1 MVKDLINFCYAFLA
15 SAKEYEP
22 RDDQWK
28 ALFKRASALRISSTD
43 MEKVAGEMQA
53 AQREREREEND

>member
-43 MEKVAGEMQA
+43 MEKVAEEMQA

>member
-15 SAKEYEP
+15 SAREYKP

-43 MEKVAGEMQA
+43 ME
-53 AQREREREEND
+53 

>member
-15 SAKEYEP
+15 SAREYEP

-43 MEKVAGEMQA
+43 ME
-53 AQREREREEND
+53 

>member
-15 SAKEYEP
+15 SANKYKP
-22 RDDQWK
+22 TSDQWE

-53 AQREREREEND
+53 AQREREREQND